1 MQADLISPQYLL
13 PPFSIEMVIWVAV
26 GGRGTLV
33 GAVFGAFFVR
43 LFASLVSSA
52 VPGAW
57 LFIQGGL
64 FILVVTVLP
73 QGIVGWT
80 NEGGPKLL
88 LIDICLKLE
97 QLEKNFKLLP
107 SPLKNLIN
115 FLVKKGLMLTKK
127 SETYPRLDQIGKE
140 EVEL

>member
-1 MQADLISPQYLL
+1 
-13 PPFSIEMVIWVAV
+13 MVIWVAV
-26 GGRGTLV
+26 GGRGTLI

-73 QGIVGWT
+73 QGIVGWMR
-80 NEGGPKLL
+80 EGGPRTLF
-88 LIDICLKLE
+88 IDICLKLDYF
-97 QLEKNFKLLP
+97 EKKFKPLP
-107 SPLKNLIN
+107 APLKNLIKL
-115 FLVKKGLMLTKK
+115 LVQKESYVFKKI
-127 SETYPRLDQIGKE
+127 ETYPKIDHIGEE

>member
-1 MQADLISPQYLL
+1 
-13 PPFSIEMVIWVAV
+13 MVIWVAV
-26 GGRGTLV
+26 GGRGTLI

-57 LFIQGGL
+57 LFVQGGL

-73 QGIVGWT
+73 QGIVGWI
-80 NEGGPKLL
+80 NEGGPKTL
-88 LIDICLKLE
+88 LIDISLKLDNF
-97 QLEKNFKLLP
+97 EKNFK
-107 SPLKNLIN
+107 SIHIPLRIFIK
-115 FLVKKGLMLTKK
+115 FLVNWSLNFSKK
-127 SETYPRLDQIGKE
+127 SETYPKLEHIGKD

>member
-1 MQADLISPQYLL
+1 
-13 PPFSIEMVIWVAV
+13 MVIWVAV
-26 GGRGTLV
+26 GGRGTLI

-43 LFASLVSSA
+43 LFASFVSSA

-73 QGIVGWT
+73 QGIIGWL
-80 NEGGPKLL
+80 NENGPKTL
-88 LIDICLKLE
+88 LIDISLKLDNF
-97 QLEKNFKLLP
+97 QKNFKLLP
-107 SPLKNLIN
+107 SPLKNLIKI
-115 FLVKKGLMLTKK
+115 LVKKSLTFSKK
-127 SETYPRLDQIGKE
+127 SLTYPKLDHAGKE

>member
-1 MQADLISPQYLL
+1 
-13 PPFSIEMVIWVAV
+13 MVIWVAV
-26 GGRGTLV
+26 GGRGTLI

-73 QGIVGWT
+73 QGVVGWI
-80 NEGGPKLL
+80 NEVGPKTL
-88 LIDICLKLE
+88 LIDISLKLDNF
-97 QLEKNFKLLP
+97 EKNFKSIP
-107 SPLKNLIN
+107 IPLRIFIN
-115 FLVKKGLMLTKK
+115 FFQIFYQFISFIRFNFGFIIFYSNITIENK
-127 SETYPRLDQIGKE
+127 SRN
-140 EVEL
+140 